1 MAKDNL
7 WVSTLPVSTDHQR
20 TDVLNPGAG
29 EEFFLQKQTVSLCA
43 ADQQS
48 CSDAWCNEQRV
59 TAQQWEQ

>member
-7 WVSTLPVSTDHQR
+7 WVSTLPFGTDHQG

-43 ADQQS
+43 ADQ
-48 CSDAWCNEQRV
+48 
-59 TAQQWEQ
+59 